1 MRYLSF
7 WAGFTGALIFTLAL
21 CSHLGILY
29 RDPCHPYDG
38 WHFCR

>member
-1 MRYLSF
+1 MKHLSF
-7 WAGFTGALIFTLAL
+7 WAGFTLAL

-29 RDPCHPYDG
+29 RDPCHPLDG